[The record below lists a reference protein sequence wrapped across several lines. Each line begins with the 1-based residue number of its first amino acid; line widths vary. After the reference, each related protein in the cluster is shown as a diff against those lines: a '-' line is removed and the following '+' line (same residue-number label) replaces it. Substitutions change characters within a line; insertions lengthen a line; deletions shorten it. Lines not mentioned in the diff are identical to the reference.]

1 MCFCGYTDEM
11 PEIPQQPT
19 PEEQPTVVQI
29 VYQVPSEEAPML
41 PEQLSVLEGRTGL
54 IAIVIFA
61 IWWLLWYIFSG
72 ESEKPV
78 DIGTKSTTS
87 VDNF

>member
-11 PEIPQQPT
+11 PEIPQQPI

-41 PEQLSVLEGRTGL
+41 PEQLSVLEGRTG
-54 IAIVIFA
+54 IIVVVIFA
-61 IWWLLWYIFSG
+61 IW
-72 ESEKPV
+72 
-78 DIGTKSTTS
+78 
-87 VDNF
+87 